1 MTSSKIKAF
10 LIILSCILVFY
21 FSVKISKTGFYFQE
35 GQFFSII
42 FYCVMS
48 SFGLMLM
55 GIHKPIVRYFN
66 NKYYNKQDELN
77 FQTNLR
83 RELQRKR
90 ALSQIDNENLHY
102 ENQLRIEYIAQVAQ
116 INLQSNQY
124 LAHMYQQAIINNSTQ
139 NELTAQK
146 QLLEL
151 EAELKKQGLI

>member
-83 RELQRKR
+83 RG
-90 ALSQIDNENLHY
+90 H
-102 ENQLRIEYIAQVAQ
+102 LRIRTILYAKEFCRVFKNYLCFSALHTTKKQKSLIKQWH
-116 INLQSNQY
+116 NSNF
-124 LAHMYQQAIINNSTQ
+124 SD
-139 NELTAQK
+139 
-146 QLLEL
+146 
-151 EAELKKQGLI
+151 ELKPCQTLSD